1 MILSKRVTSDLYF
14 KKDHCMCWEWGTDV
28 ESEKSNRSSCSCL
41 SSRNDGVLDKPV
53 VARVKGFLFF
63 GLSNVLNTYCAWDAF
78 HVYCLIHTITLLVPF
93 RDMICPQGPS
103 TEVQV

>member
-41 SSRNDGVLDKPV
+41 SRNDGVLDKPDGSE
-53 VARVKGFLFF
+53 GFFYFF
-63 GLSNVLNTYCAWDAF
+63 NF
-78 HVYCLIHTITLLVPF
+78 F
-93 RDMICPQGPS
+93 
-103 TEVQV
+103 